1 MTVRPNLSPSNVMD
15 SNPQPQPQPDLPASV
30 QKMLAAP
37 LPRTVLGQFL
47 DGFKTPL
54 TGLRLMNSLTGLW
67 RYGIAP
73 AIASLLVTLFVVVGL
88 LAGLWYGAEPLHH
101 YFEHNWS
108 GWALEVLA
116 FAGVFGVGILLAF
129 VTWLLCQTVFVGY
142 FYSVLL
148 VQVEQCLGVPA
159 EQLEEAPLVQQTIDS
174 IVDITK
180 FLVIS
185 IALLLLGLVPLI
197 GPACAA
203 AAVPLFNSL
212 VAGYEFLDYPMVV
225 RGQRRKERR
234 RFARRHRWY
243 TVGVGAS
250 VLCLLL
256 IPFVGAM
263 MLCTTA
269 AGTSVLYRRLERCSG
284 TQSASPGASE

>member
-1 MTVRPNLSPSNVMD
+1 MEPNENPVQTIPEPVVR
-15 SNPQPQPQPDLPASV
+15 
-30 QKMLAAP
+30 MLAAP
-37 LPRTVLGQFL
+37 LPRTFVGQFI

-54 TGLRLMNSLTGLW
+54 VGLRLMNSMKGLW

-73 AIASLLVTLFVVVGL
+73 AVASLFVTLVVMVGL
-88 LAGLWYGAEPLHH
+88 IVGLWYGYEPLHN

-108 GWALEVLA
+108 GWALEILS
-116 FAGVFGVGILLAF
+116 FIGVIGLGVLLAF

-148 VQVEQCLGVPA
+148 AQVEQRLGVP
-159 EQLEEAPLVQQTIDS
+159 EDKLEEAPFVQQTIDS

-180 FLVIS
+180 FIVIS
-185 IALLLLGLVPLI
+185 LILLLLGLIPFI
-197 GPACAA
+197 GTACAA
-203 AAVPLFNSL
+203 VSVPLFNSL

-225 RGQRRKERR
+225 RGQRRKQRR
-234 RFARRHRWY
+234 QFARQYRWY
-243 TVGVGAS
+243 TIGVGAS

-256 IPFVGAM
+256 IPFLGAM

-269 AGTSVLYRRLERCSG
+269 AGTAVLYHRLEKHAQENSPSG
-284 TQSASPGASE
+284 SSGA